1 MSESEGVAF
10 FESQIR
16 PVLVREC
23 YGCHS
28 NQTGQAKGG
37 LKLDTK
43 QSMLLGGDSGPSLVP
58 GDLEEST
65 LWSAINYE
73 DYAMPPNKALPS
85 DVIEDF
91 RIWIE
96 AGAPDPRTGDNKLA
110 IRGTVTDEDIKRG
123 KKEFW
128 AFQHPRKTEPPR
140 SARSDWA
147 SKPVDQFV
155 LAKLEEN

>member
-1 MSESEGVAF
+1 MIAQELTAQMSESEGVEF
-10 FESQIR
+10 FESNIR

-65 LWSAINYE
+65 LWSAI
-73 DYAMPPNKALPS
+73 
-85 DVIEDF
+85 
-91 RIWIE
+91 RIDSILRR
-96 AGAPDPRTGDNKLA
+96 P
-110 IRGTVTDEDIKRG
+110 
-123 KKEFW
+123 
-128 AFQHPRKTEPPR
+128 
-140 SARSDWA
+140 
-147 SKPVDQFV
+147 
-155 LAKLEEN
+155 